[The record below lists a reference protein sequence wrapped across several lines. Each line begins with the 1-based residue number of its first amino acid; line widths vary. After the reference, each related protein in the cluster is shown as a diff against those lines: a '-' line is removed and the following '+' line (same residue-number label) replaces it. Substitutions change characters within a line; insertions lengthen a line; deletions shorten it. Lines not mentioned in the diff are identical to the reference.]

1 MMMKKLLAALLLV
14 IIGAVYANAQIYD
27 PVKWETTV
35 EKVSEN
41 EATVVITATIEPG
54 WHLYSQFNEKGGP
67 IPTSFKFDEGQGYQL
82 NSQPYYVIVDH
93 DGEALVPPKAFD
105 LDIENYAGFLR
116 SGIEA
121 YKENNN

>member
-27 PVKWETTV
+27 PVKWETTFENV
-35 EKVSEN
+35 IEN
-41 EATVVITATIEPG
+41 EATVVITAIIAPG
-54 WHLYSQFNEKGGP
+54 WHLYSQFIEKGGP
-67 IPTSFKFDEGQGYQL
+67 NPTSFKFDEGQGYQL

-93 DGEALVPPKAFD
+93 DSEALVPSKAFD

-116 SGIEA
+116 SGMEA
-121 YKENNN
+121 YNENNN